1 MTMTCVDRSEI
12 RRGRP
17 LAGFS
22 AAIAAV
28 LAALRPPFVARV
40 GDVDNLDDHM
50 LRDIGFRDGRVTA
63 DSMRRASVR
72 RLEIDRF

>member
-1 MTMTCVDRSEI
+1 MTCVDRSEI

-22 AAIAAV
+22 AAFAAV
-28 LAALRPPFVARV
+28 LAALRSPFVARV

-63 DSMRRASVR
+63 GSMRRAAER
-72 RLEIDRF
+72 PLEIDRF

>member
-1 MTMTCVDRSEI
+1 MTCVDRSEI

-22 AAIAAV
+22 AAFAAV
-28 LAALRPPFVARV
+28 LAVLRLPFAARA
-40 GDVDNLDDHM
+40 GDVDDLDDHM

-63 DSMRRASVR
+63 ASMRRVAERWV
-72 RLEIDRF
+72 EIDRF

>member
-1 MTMTCVDRSEI
+1 MTCVDRSEI

-17 LAGFS
+17 FAGFS
-22 AAIAAV
+22 AAFAAV

-50 LRDIGFRDGRVTA
+50 LRDIGFRDGRATA
-63 DSMRRASVR
+63 DSMRQASER
-72 RLEIDRF
+72 RPEIDRF